1 MFNINYDLLQ
11 VAKAIEYLHRQHIIY
26 RDLKSENVL
35 VWEMPPPFV
44 DNPDDS
50 VHIKVADYG
59 MYNFI
64 IKRFLST
71 ILKP

>member
-1 MFNINYDLLQ
+1 MVFQ

-26 RDLKSENVL
+26 RDLKSENIL

-44 DNPDDS
+44 DHPDHP

-59 MYNFI
+59 KVLHRNAE
-64 IKRFLST
+64 KHA
-71 ILKP
+71 